1 MKKIKKISAVVV
13 PVLAMSVALT
23 ACSGSGDKKASTE
36 PKNEEKK
43 TEGKLASKQVLNLLE
58 TQEIPSMD
66 SSKATDAVSFLAL
79 NNVMEGL
86 YRLDKDQK
94 PTPGMAES
102 YKKSDDGKT
111 YTFKLRKDA
120 KWSNGDPVTAKDFVF
135 AWQRLLDP
143 KTAAEYAFIMYDVK
157 NAQAINEGK
166 APVDSLGVKAVDDNT
181 LEVQLDNPVP
191 YFIELTTFGSFYPL
205 NEKVVKEKGDKYG
218 LEAENLV
225 YNGPFAMTEW
235 KHEQGWKLKKND
247 QYWDKSTV
255 KLEEINFNVV
265 KELSTRVNLYESG
278 EADRVALS
286 AEYVDKYKSKKDE
299 FGSYLEP
306 STFFLR
312 LNEKRLKQ
320 QDTPLKNEK
329 LRQAIA
335 KSYDKKALANVI
347 LNDGSKPADYLV
359 PADFV
364 KGPDDKD
371 FRTINGNVKSVSYDP
386 KEAKKLWDEAK
397 KELGKDEITL
407 ELLNYD
413 TDNAKKIGE
422 YLKEQLEKNLP
433 GLKINLK
440 NQPFKQKLKLETDQ
454 DFDISYAGWGPDYAD
469 PMTYIDMFETTNSHN
484 QMSYSNKEYD
494 DIVKKG
500 KTDLLTQEK
509 TRWEQLAK
517 AEKMLLDDAAI
528 APLYQRGTSYLQR
541 PTVHNI
547 VKHNVGGD
555 FSYKWTYITEKEDK

>member
-1 MKKIKKISAVVV
+1 MKKIKKISAVVA

-247 QYWDKSTV
+247 QYWDKNTV

>member
-1 MKKIKKISAVVV
+1 MKKIKKISAVVA